1 MVNAN
6 TNMDQQNQLHI
17 LVAEDNE
24 INQKL
29 IQKILVKAGYAVD
42 IVENG
47 CDAVAFAGKNRYDFI
62 LMDIQMP
69 KMDGL
74 EATRKIRSLQR
85 NESVNQS
92 CSIVGLSA
100 HAMSGDREKYLAEG
114 MVDYLTKPIRPE
126 ALQQVLDACASNKSR

>member
-1 MVNAN
+1 VVE
-6 TNMDQQNQLHI
+6 
-17 LVAEDNE
+17 VAVVADGLAAVEAF
-24 INQKL
+24 
-29 IQKILVKAGYAVD
+29 KAGSFD
-42 IVENG
+42 L
-47 CDAVAFAGKNRYDFI
+47 I

-92 CSIVGLSA
+92 CLIVGLSA

-126 ALQQVLDACASNKSR
+126 ALQQVLDACASNKSRWHKQNRVSDYREVFGDGT